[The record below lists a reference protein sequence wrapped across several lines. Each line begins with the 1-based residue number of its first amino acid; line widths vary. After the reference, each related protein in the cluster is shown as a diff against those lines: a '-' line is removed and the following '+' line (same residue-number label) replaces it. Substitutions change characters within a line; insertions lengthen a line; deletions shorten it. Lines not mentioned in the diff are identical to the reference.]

1 MLREQQGCGEGSRG
15 PGKSGWLKDSDDPES
30 ARGGGSVRICR
41 ASLNGQ
47 TPKAAPSSHKSYAKV
62 QETPQEGESPAQ
74 AWSQVG
80 EERLPGP
87 RTQCQAKGPWS
98 SLRSFRQVV
107 SPFLVEEFPF
117 RGKDGSVSPVE
128 TELGQLLRLQL
139 GVVNLG
145 SALGCR
151 PDLQEKMVLS
161 SVNSTSPAC
170 TDSPKPSRYTGAG
183 FVESGKEAGAL
194 PLGEWGA
201 GGTAPRVYGC
211 FRVPEFRVQLMYTR
225 WKSWAPKAALHLG
238 HFLWRAS

>member
-1 MLREQQGCGEGSRG
+1 MTGSARLSLPSWQASRTSTIQTTKVKAGRGPGAQEQQGCGEGSRG
-15 PGKSGWLKDSDDPES
+15 PGKSGWLKDSDGPES

-41 ASLNGQ
+41 ASLNGP
-47 TPKAAPSSHKSYAKV
+47 TPKAAPSSHKSYARV

-98 SLRSFRQVV
+98 SLRSCRQVV

-139 GVVNLG
+139 DVVNLG

-151 PDLQEKMVLS
+151 PDIREKDGTQLGQFHLS
-161 SVNSTSPAC
+161 
-170 TDSPKPSRYTGAG
+170 RMH
-183 FVESGKEAGAL
+183 
-194 PLGEWGA
+194 
-201 GGTAPRVYGC
+201 
-211 FRVPEFRVQLMYTR
+211 Q
-225 WKSWAPKAALHLG
+225 
-238 HFLWRAS
+238 